1 MTEQIPQI
9 VTYAS
14 YTTSVQGSLMQI
26 IDQWIYPVDGGPVL
40 YDWVIENLTSEQ
52 IVQLCAEVDKAS

>member
-14 YTTSVQGSLMQI
+14 YTASVQEELLVP
-26 IDQWIYPVDGGPVL
+26 IDQWLYPIDGGPVS

>member
-14 YTTSVQGSLMQI
+14 YTEAVQKSLLDM
-26 IDQWIYPVDGGPVL
+26 IDQWLYPVDGGPVS

>member
-14 YTTSVQGSLMQI
+14 YTESVQESLMDM
-26 IDQWIYPVDGGPVL
+26 IDQWLYPEEGGPVS

-52 IVQLCAEVDKAS
+52 IVQLCAEVDKAN

>member
-14 YTTSVQGSLMQI
+14 YTEAVQKSLLDM
-26 IDQWIYPVDGGPVL
+26 IDQWLYPVDGGPVS
-40 YDWVIENLTSEQ
+40 YDWVVGNLNSSQVNQLIELMGGVS
-52 IVQLCAEVDKAS
+52 